1 MTITNQIFPIMKQ
14 FALIL
19 LTVFISFIST
29 AQDKSTAATLIS
41 EGIKLNDEGKYDEA
55 MAKYKEVLQ
64 TEPNNA
70 NANYEIAFTLFSTN
84 KGKDAIPY
92 LNKITELKSPVI
104 VKAYDM
110 LGSIYDMDNQGEK
123 AIEYFKLG
131 IKADPNYQRIY
142 FNLAITYGRQ
152 GKYPEAMDYAAK
164 ALELD
169 PGHASAHRV
178 YAIMAAS
185 TGQDVKAIYAYS
197 NFLLLEAT
205 SERSAA
211 AYKELKTLLAG
222 GLTQKDGVNNI
233 TISNDKDADM
243 NAASMLVSMS
253 GISTGAIPG
262 LSETEKFEAQLKTI
276 FSTTGGLSAKKKEK
290 DFFWSY
296 YADYFAKLSKT
307 EFMPVVVQMMSFTTN
322 NEENT
327 KWFKEHEQQL
337 KDFTKWQQ
345 ETPHK

>member
-1 MTITNQIFPIMKQ
+1 MKR
-14 FALIL
+14 FTLIL
-19 LTVFISFIST
+19 LSFFLSFIAG
-29 AQDKSTAATLIS
+29 AQEKSKAATLIS
-41 EGIKLNDEGKYDEA
+41 EGIKLNDDRKYDEA
-55 MAKYKEVLQ
+55 IAKYKEAIQL
-64 TEPNNA
+64 EPNNA
-70 NANYEIAFTLFSTN
+70 DANYEMAFTLYATN
-84 KGKDAIPY
+84 KGKDAVPY
-92 LNKITELKSPVI
+92 LNKVIELKSPVT
-104 VKAYDM
+104 VRAYDM
-110 LGSIYDMDNQGEK
+110 LGSIYDLDNQADK
-123 AIEYFKLG
+123 AIEYFKEG
-131 IKADPNYQRIY
+131 IKANPNYQRIY

-152 GKYPEAMDYAAK
+152 GKYPEALDYTAK

-169 PGHASAHRV
+169 PGHASSHRI

-185 TGQDVKAIYAYS
+185 TGQNVKAIYAYS

-211 AYKELKTLLAG
+211 AYKELKTLLVG
-222 GLTQKDGVNNI
+222 GLNQKDGTNNI
-233 TISNDKDADM
+233 TVKSDEKDPDM
-243 NAASMLVSMS
+243 TAANMLISMS
-253 GISTGAIPG
+253 GLSAGAIPG
-262 LSETEKFEAQLKTI
+262 MSEEEKFEAQLKTI

-307 EFMPVVVQMMSFTTN
+307 EFMPVAAHMMSFTAN
-322 NEENT
+322 KEESS